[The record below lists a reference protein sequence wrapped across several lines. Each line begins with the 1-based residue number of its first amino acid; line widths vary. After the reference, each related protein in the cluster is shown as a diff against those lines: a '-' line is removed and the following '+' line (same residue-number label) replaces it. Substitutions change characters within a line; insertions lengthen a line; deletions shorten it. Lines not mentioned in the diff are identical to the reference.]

1 MIFVCESC
9 GKTMFPRR
17 LLCPHCGGRD
27 FREEQ
32 VETATLED
40 FADRGDVKL
49 GQVRARDAIVIA
61 RVEIDEPQRG
71 MQVTLSLD
79 GGVPVAG
86 A

>member
-1 MIFVCESC
+1 MIFVCDTC
-9 GKTMFPRR
+9 GKTMFPKR
-17 LLCPHCGGRD
+17 LLCPQCGSRD
-27 FREEQ
+27 FQEEQ
-32 VETATLED
+32 VESATLED

-49 GQVRARDAIVIA
+49 GQVRARDAILIA

-79 GGVPVAG
+79 GGVPVAR